1 MKVEKG
7 SVYMEFNF
15 KGKKALVTG
24 GGSGLGR
31 ECALLFAK
39 NGASVLVADKI
50 PERCEEVCK
59 EIREYGV
66 DAIAYPLD
74 VRDYDS
80 VHAMYKKMMDEWGR
94 VDFVVNSAGVC
105 LTEEITKQSL
115 QDIDLSIDINIKG
128 TLYSCREALALMRP
142 QKYGK
147 IVNMSSI
154 AAKACLGGFSV
165 YSATKAAVLAA
176 TASLGREAALD
187 NVTVNCICP
196 GIIRTSMWEDIL
208 DQIAGDDP
216 QKREE
221 VWKEWNKGTPNG
233 KPQDPIDIANMVAFL
248 CSEEARY
255 ITSQNI
261 GVDGGYTF

>member
-1 MKVEKG
+1 
-7 SVYMEFNF
+7 MEFNF
-15 KGKKALVTG
+15 QGKKALVTG

-39 NGASVLVADKI
+39 GGADVLIADVK
-50 PERCEEVCK
+50 PERCEAVAQ
-59 EIREYGV
+59 EIRELGRE
-66 DAIAYPLD
+66 AIAYAVD
-74 VRDYDS
+74 VTDYND
-80 VHAMYKKMMDEWGR
+80 VAAMFKVMVDKWGT

-105 LTEEITKQSL
+105 LTDDLTAQTVE
-115 QDIDLSIDINIKG
+115 DIDLSIDVNIKG
-128 TLYSCREALALMRP
+128 TIYSCREALAIMRP
-142 QKYGK
+142 NKYGK

-196 GIIRTSMWEDIL
+196 GIIKTSMWEEIL
-208 DQIAGDDP
+208 DQLAGDD
-216 QKREE
+216 QAERDR
-221 VWKEWNKGTPNG
+221 VWAEWTKGTPNG

-248 CSEEARY
+248 CTEEARY

>member
-1 MKVEKG
+1 
-7 SVYMEFNF
+7 MEFNF

-31 ECALLFAK
+31 ECALLFARG
-39 NGASVLVADKI
+39 GADVLIADLR
-50 PERCEEVCK
+50 PERCETVAQEVK
-59 EIREYGV
+59 DLGAN
-66 DAIAYPLD
+66 AIAYPLD
-74 VRDYDS
+74 VTNYEQVAD
-80 VHAMYKKMMDEWGR
+80 MYKRIVEEWGG

-105 LTEEITKQSL
+105 LTEELTTQSL
-115 QDIDLSIDINIKG
+115 KNINLSIDVNIKG
-128 TLYSCREALALMRP
+128 TIYSCREALKIMRP
-142 QKYGK
+142 KKYGK

-196 GIIRTSMWEDIL
+196 GIIKTSMWEEIL
-208 DQIAGDDP
+208 DQLAGTN
-216 QKREE
+216 QKKRDE
-221 VWKEWNKGTPNG
+221 VWAEWTKGTPNG
-233 KPQDPIDIANMVAFL
+233 KPQEPIDIANMVAFL
-248 CSEEARY
+248 CTEEARY
-255 ITSQNI
+255 ITAQNI

>member
-1 MKVEKG
+1 MF
-7 SVYMEFNF
+7 FNF

-31 ECALLFAK
+31 ECAILFAK
-39 NGASVLVADKI
+39 AGADVLIADLK
-50 PERCEEVCK
+50 PERCQEVAEEVRK
-59 EIREYGV
+59 YGRE
-66 DAIAYPLD
+66 AISYPLD
-74 VRDYDS
+74 VTNYEE
-80 VHAMYKKMMDEWGR
+80 VAAMYKKMIDEWGT

-105 LTEEITKQSL
+105 LTEDLTTQSL
-115 QDIDLSIDINIKG
+115 ENIDLSIDVNIKG
-128 TLYSCREALALMRP
+128 TIYSCKEALAIMRP
-142 QKYGK
+142 NKYGK
-147 IVNMSSI
+147 IINMSSI

-176 TASLGREAALD
+176 TACLGREAALD

-196 GIIRTSMWEDIL
+196 GIIKTSMWEEIL
-208 DQIAGDDP
+208 DQLAGDD
-216 QKREE
+216 QAERDR
-221 VWKEWNKGTPNG
+221 VWAEWTKGTPNG

-255 ITSQNI
+255 ITAQNI

>member
-1 MKVEKG
+1 
-7 SVYMEFNF
+7 MEFNF

-39 NGASVLVADKI
+39 GGADVLIADLL
-50 PERCEEVCK
+50 PERCEKVANEV
-59 EIREYGV
+59 RAFGV
-66 DAIAYPLD
+66 NAISFPLD
-74 VRDYDS
+74 VTDYVQVAS
-80 VHAMYKKMMDEWGR
+80 MYKKMVDEWGT

-105 LTEEITKQSL
+105 LTEDLTSQSL
-115 QDIDLSIDINIKG
+115 KDIDLSIDVNIKG
-128 TLYSCREALALMRP
+128 TIYSCREALAIMRP
-142 QKYGK
+142 KKYGK

-165 YSATKAAVLAA
+165 YSATKSAVLAA
-176 TASLGREAALD
+176 TACLGREAAKD

-196 GIIRTSMWEDIL
+196 GIIKTSMWEEIL
-208 DQIAGDDP
+208 DQLAGDD
-216 QKREE
+216 QAERDR
-221 VWKEWNKGTPNG
+221 VWAEWNAGTPNG

-255 ITSQNI
+255 ITAHNI
-261 GVDGGYTF
+261 GLDGGYTF

>member
-1 MKVEKG
+1 MK
-7 SVYMEFNF
+7 FNF
-15 KGKKALVTG
+15 ENKKALVTG

-39 NGASVLVADKI
+39 NGADVLVADLKLK
-50 PERCEEVCK
+50 RAKSVAK
-59 EIREYGV
+59 EIEKLGRKAIPFQV
-66 DAIAYPLD
+66 DVTNYSEVAN
-74 VRDYDS
+74 
-80 VHAMYKKMMDEWGR
+80 MYKEIIKKWKT

-105 LTEEITKQSL
+105 LTEELTKQSL
-115 QDIDLSIDINIKG
+115 EDINKSIDINIKG
-128 TLYSCREALALMRP
+128 TLYSCREALKIMRP
-142 QKYGK
+142 NKYGK

-196 GIIRTSMWEDIL
+196 GIIKTSMWEEIL
-208 DQIAGDDP
+208 DQLAGDD
-216 QKREE
+216 QKKRDK
-221 VWKEWNKGTPNG
+221 VWHEWTKGTPNG
-233 KPQDPIDIANMVAFL
+233 KPQEPIDIANMVAFL

>member
-1 MKVEKG
+1 
-7 SVYMEFNF
+7 MEFNF

-24 GGSGLGR
+24 GGSGLGK
-31 ECALLFAK
+31 ECALLFARS
-39 NGASVLVADKI
+39 GADVLIADLKK
-50 PERCEEVCK
+50 ERCDEVAEEV
-59 EIREYGV
+59 RRLGV
-66 DAIAYPLD
+66 NAISYQVD
-74 VRDYDS
+74 VTDYKQ
-80 VHAMYKKMMDEWGR
+80 VEAMYKTIVENWGT

-105 LTEEITKQSL
+105 LTEDLTTQSVEN
-115 QDIDLSIDINIKG
+115 IDLSIDVNIKG
-128 TLYSCREALALMRP
+128 TVYSCREALAIMRP
-142 QKYGK
+142 NKYGK

-165 YSATKAAVLAA
+165 YSATKSAVLAL

-196 GIIRTSMWEDIL
+196 GIIKTSMWEEIL
-208 DQIAGDDP
+208 DQLAGDD
-216 QKREE
+216 QEE
-221 VWKEWNKGTPNG
+221 RDRVWAEWNKGTPNG
-233 KPQDPIDIANMVAFL
+233 KPQDPIDIANMTAFL

>member
-1 MKVEKG
+1 MK
-7 SVYMEFNF
+7 FNF
-15 KGKKALVTG
+15 EGKKALVTG

-39 NGASVLVADKI
+39 NGADVLIADLK
-50 PERCEEVCK
+50 PERCEEVANEVRALGRK
-59 EIREYGV
+59 
-66 DAIAYPLD
+66 AIAYALD
-74 VRDYDS
+74 VSNYED
-80 VHAMYKKMMDEWGR
+80 VAMMYKKMAEEWGT
-94 VDFVVNSAGVC
+94 VDFVVN
-105 LTEEITKQSL
+105 
-115 QDIDLSIDINIKG
+115 IDLSIDVNIKG
-128 TLYSCREALALMRP
+128 TIYSCREALAIMRTN
-142 QKYGK
+142 KYGK

-196 GIIRTSMWEDIL
+196 GIIKTSMWEEIL
-208 DQIAGDDP
+208 DQLAGDD
-216 QKREE
+216 QAARDK
-221 VWKEWNKGTPNG
+221 VWAEWTAGTPNG

>member
-1 MKVEKG
+1 MF
-7 SVYMEFNF
+7 FNF

-31 ECALLFAK
+31 ECAILFAK
-39 NGASVLVADKI
+39 AGADVLIADLK
-50 PERCEEVCK
+50 PERCDEVAEEVRK
-59 EIREYGV
+59 YGRE
-66 DAIAYPLD
+66 AISYPID
-74 VRDYDS
+74 VTNYEE
-80 VHAMYKKMMDEWGR
+80 VAAMYKKIVDEWGT

-105 LTEEITKQSL
+105 LTEDLTTQSL
-115 QDIDLSIDINIKG
+115 ENIDLSIDVNIKG
-128 TLYSCREALALMRP
+128 TIYSCKEALAIMRP
-142 QKYGK
+142 NKYGK
-147 IVNMSSI
+147 IINMSSI

-176 TASLGREAALD
+176 TACLGREAALD

-196 GIIRTSMWEDIL
+196 GIIKTSMWEEIL
-208 DQIAGDDP
+208 DQLAGDD
-216 QKREE
+216 QAERDR
-221 VWKEWNKGTPNG
+221 VWAEWTKGTPNG

-255 ITSQNI
+255 VTAQNI

>member
-1 MKVEKG
+1 
-7 SVYMEFNF
+7 MEFNF

-39 NGASVLVADKI
+39 GGADVLIADQK
-50 PERCEEVCK
+50 PERCEKVAAEV
-59 EIREYGV
+59 RALGV
-66 DAIAYPLD
+66 NAIAYPVD
-74 VRDYDS
+74 VTKYEE
-80 VHAMYKKMMDEWGR
+80 VAAMYKRIVSEWGT
-94 VDFVVNSAGVC
+94 VDYVVNSAGVC
-105 LTEEITKQSL
+105 LTEDLTLQSL
-115 QDIDLSIDINIKG
+115 RDIDLSIDVNIKG
-128 TLYSCREALALMRP
+128 TLYSCREALAIMRP
-142 QKYGK
+142 NKYGK

-196 GIIRTSMWEDIL
+196 GIIKTSMWEEIL
-208 DQIAGDDP
+208 DQLAGSDP
-216 QKREE
+216 AKRDE
-221 VWKEWNKGTPNG
+221 VWAEWTKGTPNG

>member
-1 MKVEKG
+1 MV
-7 SVYMEFNF
+7 FNF
-15 KGKKALVTG
+15 EGKKALVTG

-39 NGASVLVADKI
+39 SGADVVVADLNQ
-50 PERCEEVCK
+50 ERAEAVAGEVA
-59 EIREYGV
+59 ELGRA
-66 DAIAYPLD
+66 AIAYVLD
-74 VRDYDS
+74 VTDYNS
-80 VHAMYKKMMDEWGR
+80 VAEMYKVIVEEWGT

-105 LTEEITKQSL
+105 LTEELTEQSVN
-115 QDIDLSIDINIKG
+115 DIDLSIDVNVKG
-128 TLYSCREALALMRP
+128 TVYSCREALAIMRP
-142 QKYGK
+142 NNFGR

-165 YSATKAAVLAA
+165 YSATKSAVLAL

-196 GIIRTSMWEDIL
+196 GIIKTNMWEEIL
-208 DQIAGDDP
+208 DQLAGDN
-216 QKREE
+216 QEE
-221 VWKEWNKGTPNG
+221 RDRIWFEWNAGTPNG
-233 KPQDPIDIANMVAFL
+233 KPQEPIDIANMVAFL
-248 CSEEARY
+248 CSDEARY

>member
-1 MKVEKG
+1 
-7 SVYMEFNF
+7 MEFNF

-39 NGASVLVADKI
+39 GGADVLVADLL
-50 PERCEEVCK
+50 PERCEKVAE
-59 EIREYGV
+59 EIRALGV
-66 DAIAYPLD
+66 NAIAYTVD
-74 VRDYDS
+74 VTNYEQ
-80 VHAMYKKMMDEWGR
+80 VAAMYNKIVSEWGT

-105 LTEEITKQSL
+105 LTEDLTTQKLS
-115 QDIDLSIDINIKG
+115 DINLSIDVNVKG
-128 TLYSCREALALMRP
+128 TLYSCREALAIMRP
-142 QKYGK
+142 NKYGK

-176 TASLGREAALD
+176 TACLGREAALD

-196 GIIRTSMWEDIL
+196 GIIRTSMWEEIL
-208 DQIAGDDP
+208 DQLAGSDP
-216 QKREE
+216 AKREE
-221 VWKEWNKGTPNG
+221 VWAEWTKGTPNG
-233 KPQDPIDIANMVAFL
+233 KPQDPIDIANMTAFL
-248 CSEEARY
+248 CTEEARY
-255 ITSQNI
+255 ITAQNI

>member
-1 MKVEKG
+1 
-7 SVYMEFNF
+7 MEFNF
-15 KGKKALVTG
+15 QNKKVLITG

-39 NGASVLVADKI
+39 NGADVLVADLK
-50 PERCEEVCK
+50 PERCEAVAEEV
-59 EIREYGV
+59 RALGR
-66 DAIAYPLD
+66 DAIAYSVD
-74 VRDYDS
+74 VTNYEQ
-80 VHAMYKKMMDEWGR
+80 VAEMYKTMVSKWGT
-94 VDFVVNSAGVC
+94 VDFVINSAGVC
-105 LTEEITKQSL
+105 LTEELTSQSL
-115 QDIDLSIDINIKG
+115 KDIDLSIDVNIKG
-128 TLYSCREALALMRP
+128 TIYSCREALAIMRP
-142 QKYGK
+142 NKYGK

-196 GIIRTSMWEDIL
+196 GIIKTSMWEEIL
-208 DQIAGDDP
+208 DQLAGDD
-216 QKREE
+216 QAERDR
-221 VWKEWNKGTPNG
+221 VWAQWNAGTPNG
-233 KPQDPIDIANMVAFL
+233 KPQDAIDIANMTAFL

>member
-1 MKVEKG
+1 M
-7 SVYMEFNF
+7 MEFNF

-39 NGASVLVADKI
+39 SGADVLIADQKE
-50 PERCEEVCK
+50 ERCEKVAEEV
-59 EIREYGV
+59 RALGV
-66 DAIAYPLD
+66 QAIAYQVD
-74 VRDYDS
+74 VTKYDEVAS
-80 VHAMYKKMMDEWGR
+80 MYKKIVEEWGT
-94 VDFVVNSAGVC
+94 VDIVVNSAGVC
-105 LTEEITKQSL
+105 LTEELTTQTL
-115 QDIDLSIDINIKG
+115 RDIDLSIDVNVKG
-128 TLYSCREALALMRP
+128 TIYSCREALAIMRP
-142 QKYGK
+142 NKYGK

-176 TASLGREAALD
+176 TASLGREAAKD

-196 GIIRTSMWEDIL
+196 GIIKTSMWEEIL
-208 DQIAGDDP
+208 DQLAGDD
-216 QKREE
+216 QAERDR
-221 VWKEWNKGTPNG
+221 VWAEWNQGTPNG
-233 KPQDPIDIANMVAFL
+233 KPQEPIDIANMVAFL

>member
-1 MKVEKG
+1 
-7 SVYMEFNF
+7 MEFNF

-39 NGASVLVADKI
+39 GGADVLIADVKQ
-50 PERCEEVCK
+50 ERCDQVAEEIRALGVNAISYQVDVASYEEVK
-59 EIREYGV
+59 N
-66 DAIAYPLD
+66 
-74 VRDYDS
+74 
-80 VHAMYKKMMDEWGR
+80 MYKKIVEEFGT
-94 VDFVVNSAGVC
+94 VDIVVNSAGVC
-105 LTEEITKQSL
+105 LTEDITDQSVEN
-115 QDIDLSIDINIKG
+115 IDLSIDVNVKG
-128 TLYSCREALALMRP
+128 TLYSCREALAIMRP
-142 QKYGK
+142 KKYGK

-196 GIIRTSMWEDIL
+196 GIIKTSMWEEIL
-208 DQIAGDDP
+208 DQLAGSD
-216 QKREE
+216 QAKRDE
-221 VWKEWNKGTPNG
+221 VWAEWTKGTPNG

-261 GVDGGYTF
+261 GVDGGFTF

>member
-1 MKVEKG
+1 
-7 SVYMEFNF
+7 MEFNF

-24 GGSGLGR
+24 GGSGLGK
-31 ECALLFAK
+31 ECALLFARS
-39 NGASVLVADKI
+39 GADVLIADLKK
-50 PERCEEVCK
+50 ERCDEVAEEV
-59 EIREYGV
+59 RRLGV
-66 DAIAYPLD
+66 NAISYQVD
-74 VRDYDS
+74 VTDYKQ
-80 VHAMYKKMMDEWGR
+80 VEAMYKTIVENWGT

-105 LTEEITKQSL
+105 LTEDLTTQSVEN
-115 QDIDLSIDINIKG
+115 IDLSIDVNIKG
-128 TLYSCREALALMRP
+128 TVYSCREALAIMRP
-142 QKYGK
+142 NKYGK

-165 YSATKAAVLAA
+165 YSATKSAVLAL

-196 GIIRTSMWEDIL
+196 GIIKTSMWEEIL
-208 DQIAGDDP
+208 DQLAGDD
-216 QKREE
+216 QEE
-221 VWKEWNKGTPNG
+221 RDRVWAEWNKGTPNG

>member
-1 MKVEKG
+1 MK
-7 SVYMEFNF
+7 FNF
-15 KGKKALVTG
+15 RGKKVLVTG

-39 NGASVLVADKI
+39 NGASVLVADLVSD
-50 PERCEEVCK
+50 RCERVCR

-66 DAIAYPLD
+66 EAISYCLD
-74 VRDYDS
+74 VTNYDS
-80 VHAMYKKMMDEWGR
+80 VHAMYKKIVDEWGR

-105 LTEEITKQSL
+105 LTEEITKQSIH
-115 QDIDLSIDINIKG
+115 DIDLSCDVNIKG
-128 TLYSCREALALMRP
+128 TLYSCREALMIMRE

-165 YSATKAAVLAA
+165 YSATKAAILAA

-196 GIIRTSMWEDIL
+196 GIIRTSMWEEIL
-208 DQIAGDDP
+208 DQIAGDD
-216 QKREE
+216 KEEREK
-221 VWKEWNKGTPNG
+221 VWAEWNKGTPNG

-248 CSEEARY
+248 CSDEARY